1 MRQVFFNHS
10 VLFGP
15 KYLFCTSL
23 RLVLANKEVKQGG
36 QMEHQDTLKS
46 IKYQELRRTVPAIF
60 GTAIF
65 PSKSI
70 QMAILF
76 FIIVLN
82 F

>member
-1 MRQVFFNHS
+1 MRQVFFNHT

-46 IKYQELRRTVPAIF
+46 I
-60 GTAIF
+60 
-65 PSKSI
+65 
-70 QMAILF
+70 
-76 FIIVLN
+76 
-82 F
+82 